1 MIRRQFIAGAFALLA
16 CSIAADTA
24 LAGDTVPQRLLTL
37 EQAVASDS
45 ENLILAA
52 EYRQVIIETAQFDRA
67 IDFFRRIV
75 KSRNGANVQ
84 LSLALSYVDKVP
96 TSGDLKRLY
105 LGRDAMSALTKSIE
119 QRPTVLAYFLRGV
132 INLYYNRSIF
142 NRTDKGVAD
151 LTEALK
157 LTNSETP
164 PLLAARAQRALGDG
178 YFRLGQLAK
187 AREVWSAAAI
197 QNPDDT
203 ALQDRLHHDGQQ
215 LEWIVGAALAA
226 EHRVDTSLAGLLPAH

>member
-1 MIRRQFIAGAFALLA
+1 
-16 CSIAADTA
+16 
-24 LAGDTVPQRLLTL
+24 V
-37 EQAVASDS
+37 
-45 ENLILAA
+45 LAA
-52 EYRQVIIETAQFDRA
+52 EYRQVVIQTAQFDRS

-75 KSRNGANVQ
+75 KNRNGANAQ

-96 TSGDLKRLY
+96 TSGDIKRLY
-105 LGRDAMSALTKSIE
+105 LGRDAMSALTKSIA
-119 QRPTVLAYFLRGV
+119 QQPTVLAYFLRGV

-151 LTEALK
+151 LTEALT
-157 LTNSETP
+157 LVNSDTP
-164 PLLAARAQRALGDG
+164 PLLVARAQCALGDG

-187 AREVWSAAAI
+187 AHEVWSAAAV
-197 QNPDDT
+197 QYADDT

-226 EHRVDTSLAGLLPAH
+226 EHRVDTSLAGLLATH